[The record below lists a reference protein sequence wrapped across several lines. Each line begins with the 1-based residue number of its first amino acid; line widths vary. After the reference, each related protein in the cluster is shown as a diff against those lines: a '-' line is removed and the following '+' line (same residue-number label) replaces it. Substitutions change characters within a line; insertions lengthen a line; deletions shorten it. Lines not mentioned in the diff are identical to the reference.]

1 MSSAEVRARLA
12 RLLDALAD
20 EDVALALEIGE
31 ELLLELEGAD

>member
-1 MSSAEVRARLA
+1 MSSADLRARLS

-31 ELLLELEGAD
+31 ELLLELEGDD